1 MSERARVT
9 ISDVAKAA
17 SVSPA
22 TVSRVM
28 NGQTTVD
35 PVLAERVRR
44 VAQELAYHPSSA
56 ARSLSLGRTQTI
68 AVLVP
73 EMGNPMFQRIVE
85 GITESASA
93 AGYRVL
99 VTETGPDPETELQVA
114 RDARAR
120 CDAVLWVSPRA
131 SDEALV
137 PALAEIQPA
146 LVVGRP
152 AGAAVCPPGLTIDY
166 RSGIII
172 AVDHLIGLGHQDI
185 VYLGGPSASSGDRA
199 RREAWDE
206 VQERH
211 PYLRVVSL
219 RAGYDMKD
227 GFEAAPRVLDT
238 GASAV
243 IAFNDLVAFGM
254 LSHFGRV
261 GVSVPRDLS
270 VVGFDDI
277 DLAGYSVP
285 ALTTLGIPHHD
296 LGVQAW
302 RQLAGLLSGAQQP
315 AGQPLAPRLVVRQS
329 TGPAPLA
336 KSRAAQQRRSG
347 RAAASLVWRGT
358 PDGDALAAGE
368 FDLAEYHDGRAMPAV
383 HARRPY
389 LHPIRTLG
397 GRVLTAAHPENYR
410 HQYGLSLAPPDVNGT
425 SFWGG
430 RTYVPG
436 SGHTLLPNHGQQIS
450 TSRRTFDGAPDAAA
464 TLAETLSWLTENG
477 DPLLSE
483 ERTLA
488 ARLLPEGPGWVLS
501 WRSVLTASAGDL
513 TFASPS
519 VRGRPGAGYAGLF
532 WRFGESR
539 IERLFAPSG
548 DGEAGIN
555 GRPHPWVAGVSGGA
569 SPLTVVFTQ
578 GPGEERPW
586 FLRASDYTGIGPSLA
601 WDRPLTLP
609 AGESLTLGL
618 DAFLLDASLT
628 REQIEALLAERP

>member
-1 MSERARVT
+1 MVDRLTVEAGAWSERESVSERARVT

-17 SVSPA
+17 SVSCDRFARDERPGA
-22 TVSRVM
+22 P
-28 NGQTTVD
+28 TVD

-219 RAGYDMKD
+219 RAGYDMK
-227 GFEAAPRVLDT
+227 EASRPPRVLDT

-261 GVSVPRDLS
+261 GVSVPRDLWS
-270 VVGFDDI
+270 S
-277 DLAGYSVP
+277 ASTTSTWP
-285 ALTTLGIPHHD
+285 AT
-296 LGVQAW
+296 
-302 RQLAGLLSGAQQP
+302 RC
-315 AGQPLAPRLVVRQS
+315 
-329 TGPAPLA
+329 
-336 KSRAAQQRRSG
+336 RR
-347 RAAASLVWRGT
+347 
-358 PDGDALAAGE
+358 
-368 FDLAEYHDGRAMPAV
+368 
-383 HARRPY
+383 
-389 LHPIRTLG
+389 
-397 GRVLTAAHPENYR
+397 
-410 HQYGLSLAPPDVNGT
+410 
-425 SFWGG
+425 
-430 RTYVPG
+430 
-436 SGHTLLPNHGQQIS
+436 
-450 TSRRTFDGAPDAAA
+450 
-464 TLAETLSWLTENG
+464 
-477 DPLLSE
+477 
-483 ERTLA
+483 
-488 ARLLPEGPGWVLS
+488 
-501 WRSVLTASAGDL
+501 
-513 TFASPS
+513 
-519 VRGRPGAGYAGLF
+519 
-532 WRFGESR
+532 
-539 IERLFAPSG
+539 
-548 DGEAGIN
+548 
-555 GRPHPWVAGVSGGA
+555 
-569 SPLTVVFTQ
+569 
-578 GPGEERPW
+578 
-586 FLRASDYTGIGPSLA
+586 
-601 WDRPLTLP
+601 
-609 AGESLTLGL
+609 
-618 DAFLLDASLT
+618 
-628 REQIEALLAERP
+628 